1 MHYSEKQRFRQWW
14 LWALILIAPAM
25 LLWLIL
31 QTIVLYQSANNEFVG
46 NIWIIVICLIFGAG
60 MPAFIYMTTLSTE
73 VRNDGVY
80 VRFNTLHINW
90 VVFEFNDIQKAEALT
105 YRPIMEYGG
114 WGIRFGKNGK
124 AYNVSGNKGVL
135 LTLSKGKT
143 ILIGSQNQEE
153 LSLAITQRL

>member
-25 LLWLIL
+25 LLWLIF
-31 QTIVLYQSANNEFVG
+31 QTIVLDQSANNEFVG
-46 NIWIIVICLIFGAG
+46 NVWIIVISLIFGAG

-90 VVFEFNDIQKAEALT
+90 IVFEFNDIQKAEALT

-143 ILIGSQNQEE
+143 ILIGSQKHEE

>member
-1 MHYSEKQRFRQWW
+1 MHYSEKQRFRHWW
-14 LWALILIAPAM
+14 LSALILIAPAM
-25 LLWLIL
+25 LLWLIF
-31 QTIVLYQSANNEFVG
+31 QTIVLDQSANNEFVG

-143 ILIGSQNQEE
+143 ILIGSQNHEE

>member
-25 LLWLIL
+25 LLWLIF
-31 QTIVLYQSANNEFVG
+31 QTIVLDQSANNEFVG
-46 NIWIIVICLIFGAG
+46 NIWKIVICLIFGAG

-105 YRPIMEYGG
+105 YRPIM
-114 WGIRFGKNGK
+114 
-124 AYNVSGNKGVL
+124 
-135 LTLSKGKT
+135 
-143 ILIGSQNQEE
+143 
-153 LSLAITQRL
+153 

>member
-14 LWALILIAPAM
+14 LWALILITPAI
-25 LLWLIL
+25 LLWLIF
-31 QTIVLYQSANNEFVG
+31 QTIVLDQSANNEFVG
-46 NIWIIVICLIFGAG
+46 NVWIIVISLIFGAG

-90 VVFEFNDIQKAEALT
+90 VVFEFNDIEKAEALT

-143 ILIGSQNQEE
+143 ILIGSQKHEE